1 MAPFRTVCI
10 GILVCD
16 TLSGPVDVA
25 QRRFDEIYHH
35 YWRNTIH
42 DDHNTKIV
50 IKTYN
55 VKRLEFPEEGQLDEH
70 DIFMV
75 TGSSKFM
82 LIILQKNQMNDS
94 LLLTATAAYDDS
106 ILWVRELLAFLKNLI
121 HNHHQIKLCG
131 EQCDLHKL
139 RQICSSP
146 MVILGICFG
155 HQIVCRALDGEC
167 MPSGQWEIGPTSI
180 DLSDI
185 GRSIFGV
192 DKLVNQHFLYRDMIR
207 KVTVSF
213 V

>member
-55 VKRLEFPEEGQLDEH
+55 VKRLEFPEESQLDEH

-82 LIILQKNQMNDS
+82 LIILQKNQINDS
-94 LLLTATAAYDDS
+94 WLLTATAAYDDS
-106 ILWVRELLAFLKNLI
+106 ILWVRELLAFLRNLI
-121 HNHHQIKLCG
+121 HNHHKIKLCG

-192 DKLVNQHFLYRDMIR
+192 DKLVNQHFLYRDLIR